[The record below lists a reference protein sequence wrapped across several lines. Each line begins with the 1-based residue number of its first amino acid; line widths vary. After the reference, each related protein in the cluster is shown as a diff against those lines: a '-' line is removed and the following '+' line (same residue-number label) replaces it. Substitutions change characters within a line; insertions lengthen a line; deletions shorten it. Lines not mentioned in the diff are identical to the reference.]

1 MEIVFI
7 GLLFMTGV
15 YLAPFV
21 LFGVVAFFAFLGAGF
36 INIIERF
43 KR

>member
-7 GLLFMTGV
+7 GLLFMVGV

-21 LFGVVAFFAFLGAGF
+21 LFGVIACIAFLGAGF
-36 INIIERF
+36 VSIIERF

>member
-21 LFGVVAFFAFLGAGF
+21 LFCVVVFFAFLDFAF
-36 INIIERF
+36 ENIIERF

>member
-7 GLLFMTGV
+7 GILFMIGV
-15 YLAPFV
+15 YVAPFV
-21 LFGVVAFFAFLGAGF
+21 LFDVVACITFLGAGF
-36 INIIERF
+36 VSIIERF

>member
-1 MEIVFI
+1 MEIIFI
-7 GLLFMTGV
+7 GILFMVGV

-21 LFGVVAFFAFLGAGF
+21 LFGVVACITFLGAGLVS
-36 INIIERF
+36 IIERF